1 MVCTLGSLQR
11 EKAFSPDAGELV
23 ARLLLIGIVKQ
34 FGEIGEVASLD
45 HGSAR
50 SETPCYRE
58 ALSRGNTL
66 SD

>member
-11 EKAFSPDAGELV
+11 EKAFSSDAGELV
-23 ARLLLIGIVKQ
+23 ARLFLIGIDKQ

-50 SETPCYRE
+50 SETLCYRKSLE
-58 ALSRGNTL
+58 PGNTL